1 MGVSQ
6 FSLGKK
12 IRELRRARGVTQE
25 QLADAL
31 GISFQSVSKWETG
44 IALPDVTMTPAI
56 ARYFGVTMDVLFD
69 FDLRAQEEKVYA
81 ICGEAWKV
89 RDSEPEKA
97 RAILEDGLRQYPDD
111 PVLLNNLLYTYDCNT
126 DPDAVI
132 ALASRLVGDAEQPDV
147 RYDAVRCLAEAY
159 KAKGDE
165 RAALSALEQI
175 PEIYFSRLSV
185 LASIASGEEKQA
197 AANKEKWISFET
209 TLRMMAILAEYY
221 EETGDITR
229 ARRETDAAERMLLA
243 LSEDPV
249 IGAFDRYLEGIRN
262 SQERLAALEG

>member
-44 IALPDVTMTPAI
+44 IALPDVAMTPAI

-69 FDLRAQEEKVYA
+69 FDLRAQE
-81 ICGEAWKV
+81 
-89 RDSEPEKA
+89 EKA

-185 LASIASGEEKQA
+185 LASIASGEEKRA

-221 EETGDITR
+221 EETGDIAR

-249 IGAFDRYLEGIRN
+249 IGAFDRYLEGIRD
-262 SQERLAALEG
+262 SQERLAALEE